1 MTAVLF
7 LPPHHRRKAAAGASA
22 SKQAFERFRRSRL
35 DA

>member
-7 LPPHHRRKAAAGASA
+7 PPPHHRRKAAAGASA
-22 SKQAFERFRRSRL
+22 SEQAFERFRQSHL